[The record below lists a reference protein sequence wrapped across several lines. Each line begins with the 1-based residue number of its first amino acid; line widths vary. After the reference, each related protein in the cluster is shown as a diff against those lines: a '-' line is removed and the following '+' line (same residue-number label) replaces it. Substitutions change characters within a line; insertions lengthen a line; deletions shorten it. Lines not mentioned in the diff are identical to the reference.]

1 MKERVLPA
9 AACLDCGTSLDGA
22 SGLGHDRKP
31 KPGDV
36 TICFTC
42 GHIMAFAKDLT
53 FRPLTDAEMIEIAGN
68 PVIVKAQTLRA
79 AVWKIDRRLNEPPHA
94 DVAESDWLER

>member
-1 MKERVLPA
+1 MGVKERAPPNR
-9 AACLDCGTSLDGA
+9 ACLDCGKMLDQA

-31 KPGDV
+31 KPGDI
-36 TICFTC
+36 TICFGC
-42 GHIMAFAKDLT
+42 GHIMAFAKDLS

-79 AVWKIDRRLNEPPHA
+79 AIKRIDRRLNEPA
-94 DVAESDWLER
+94 K